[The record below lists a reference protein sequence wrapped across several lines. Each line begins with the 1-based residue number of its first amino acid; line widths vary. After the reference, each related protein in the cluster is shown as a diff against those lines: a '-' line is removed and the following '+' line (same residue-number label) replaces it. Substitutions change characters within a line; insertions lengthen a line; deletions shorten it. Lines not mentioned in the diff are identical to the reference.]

1 VRDKVERV
9 ERSMIIIVFCIVLCI
24 DTDTDMGVLERFMG
38 YCRPLVFAETG
49 EDNMS
54 AGFFYT
60 A

>member
-1 VRDKVERV
+1 
-9 ERSMIIIVFCIVLCI
+9 MIIIVFCIVLCI